1 MKSRLIRTLIILMS
15 PMLVGLLDT
24 DDIAAREGY
33 YDIIN
38 KVQETSNIHIENHN
52 FHREVNEAVE
62 RARFE
67 QERAKYKAE
76 KQIEIQRQQYLNRAK
91 TQEVKF
97 TQYYTGD
104 AYGSGNTTS
113 VGDNISNYGMNE
125 YGMATLNGRVVVATA
140 TYGCANSSTD
150 ECRVKKYLPLAKGW
164 HIFREGQHLELELQ
178 VNGKTVVL
186 PAVVR
191 DACGACFWNE
201 SRQRVDV
208 LMKIAGLKTQVGTI
222 RYVTED

>member
-1 MKSRLIRTLIILMS
+1 MVVGLMS
-15 PMLVGLLDT
+15 A
-24 DDIAAREGY
+24 DDIDARKGY
-33 YDIIN
+33 YDITE
-38 KVQETSNIHIENHN
+38 KVQETQNIHKETLEFIS
-52 FHREVNEAVE
+52 EVNTVVQ

-67 QERAKYKAE
+67 KERAEYKAQKE
-76 KQIEIQRQQYLNRAK
+76 RELQRQRYLSRAR

-113 VGDNISNYGMNE
+113 TGDKVSNYGTNE
-125 YGMATLNGRVVVATA
+125 YGMATLDGRVVVATA
-140 TYGCANSSTD
+140 TYGCANSRTD
-150 ECRVKKYLPLAKGW
+150 ECRVKKYLPLKNGW
-164 HIFREGQHLELELQ
+164 HIFREGQHLELELS
-178 VNGKTVVL
+178 VNGKTVIL

-208 LMKIAGLKTQVGTI
+208 LMKRAGLKTQVGII
-222 RYVTED
+222 RYVTEN